1 MRVHPVLRLS
11 LVAVVFVVLGLVW
24 SWVAGGV
31 VALAALLLLLSGRGT
46 SGTGRHSSS
55 PNSDGTAAAFLI
67 WDTTGGCGS
76 DSGSD
81 GGGCG
86 GGE

>member
-1 MRVHPVLRLS
+1 MRVHPLLKVLLTA
-11 LVAVVFVVLGLVW
+11 LTFIVLGVTW

-31 VALAALLLLLSGRGT
+31 VALAALLLLFSGRGT
-46 SGTGRHSSS
+46 SGTGRRSSS

-81 GGGCG
+81 GGGGCG
-86 GGE
+86 GE

>member
-11 LVAVVFVVLGLVW
+11 LVAVAFVVLGLVW

-31 VALAALLLLLSGRGT
+31 VALAALLLLSSGGRAPEPSHRPT
-46 SGTGRHSSS
+46 SH
-55 PNSDGTAAAFLI
+55 NAATFLI
-67 WDTTGGCGS
+67 WDTAGGCSADGGF
-76 DSGSD
+76 DG

-86 GGE
+86 GE